1 MEECLIVHP
10 RAYNKA
16 TTLYTLTFITN
27 LASLILMTIN
37 YCRSVYSLDYLE
49 ENNPDIDLTGIKK
62 FSFSSGSIKEY
73 NPSLPNLGNTGRLFL
88 NCYTGK
94 CTYVEYYTCYYE
106 ECYGEGEE
114 EECYE
119 YEDTCE
125 RYDTETEYSCSNYC
139 RQTKSSSCG
148 SSYCS
153 GYRGY
158 YYDSS
163 KCSND
168 DDSKDY
174 DRPKSC
180 NADNIIYNWNNLYY
194 DKTNATAYGLHT
206 YLNSA
211 VQANET
217 CPSGKKMCGVLDDL
231 GNKLCYKENEDCP
244 INDIT
249 LTKIDSYEFTS
260 VDGVTL
266 YYTNKA
272 TETGRVLG
280 GFFVDSDLLIKYNDE
295 DCVTLKKSSISSLLN
310 SQSNKLYRKSLDY
323 DPYKEKNIDQRGY
336 SYLKWCIPGYGK
348 EKNITLI
355 KELKVVYDYN
365 VTTNKEVIQPIKTK
379 FKVSYF
385 VAVPGYIGVF
395 LLLIILICSFC
406 SQNNINSS
414 CELRFIQ
421 WDEKKNIFIF
431 IPLFISLILILAGAI
446 TSFTNNSNLSDANK
460 LDIETNLF
468 SSLILMNII
477 CFSVNMFLIV
487 ITIGFLIYLYCTPTT
502 AVEYDKPD
510 NSYTKHDNDKTTK
523 NTDLNVYN
531 NNPDFNAYNTS
542 PGSNDNNTNNPD
554 FNAYNN
560 NNNNPDFNAYNN
572 NNNNNPDYNAYNSN
586 NPDFNAYNNNNNNN
600 PDYNGYNSN
609 NLDYNAYNNNADLNQ
624 PLVSGY
630 SSQNPSGVY

>member
-16 TTLYTLTFITN
+16 IVIYSLAFITN
-27 LASLILMTIN
+27 LVSLILMTIN
-37 YCRSVYSLDYLE
+37 YCRSVYSLDLLE
-49 ENNPDIDLTGIKK
+49 ENDPDIDLTGIKK
-62 FSFSSGSIKEY
+62 FSFSAGSIQEY
-73 NPSLPNLGNTGRLFL
+73 KPSLPNLGDTGRLFL

-125 RYDTETEYSCSNYC
+125 RYDTETEYACSNYC
-139 RQTKSSSCG
+139 RKTKSASCG
-148 SSYCS
+148 SSYCG
-153 GYRGY
+153 GYKRY
-158 YYDSS
+158 YYSSS

-180 NADNIIYNWNNLYY
+180 NADNIIYNWNYLYY
-194 DKTNATAYGLHT
+194 DRTNATTYGLHT

-211 VQANET
+211 VQANEN
-217 CPSGKKMCGVLDDL
+217 CPTGKKMCGILDDL
-231 GNKLCYKENEDCP
+231 GNKLCYNIGEDCP
-244 INDIT
+244 INVIT
-249 LTKIDSYEFTS
+249 SNNNESISYKFEE
-260 VDGVTL
+260 VDGLKV
-266 YYTNKA
+266 YYTYEA
-272 TETGRVLG
+272 IETGRVLG
-280 GFFVDSDLLIKYNDE
+280 GFFVDSDLLIKYNKE
-295 DCVTLKKSSISSLLN
+295 DCVTLKISTISSLLN

-323 DPYKEKNIDQRGY
+323 DPYKEKDINQKGN
-336 SYLKWCIPGYGK
+336 SYLKWCIPGHGK

-365 VTTNKEVIQPIKTK
+365 KTANKEVIQPIKTK
-379 FKVSYF
+379 FTASYF
-385 VAVPGYIGVF
+385 VALPGYIGVF
-395 LLLIILICSFC
+395 LFLIILICSFC

-414 CELRFIQ
+414 CELGFIQ
-421 WDEKKNIFIF
+421 WDEKKNLLIF
-431 IPLFISLILILAGAI
+431 IPLFISLVLIFSGAV
-446 TSFTNNSNLSDANK
+446 TSITNNSNLSDANK
-460 LDIETNLF
+460 LEQETSLF

-477 CFSVNMFLIV
+477 CFSVNMFLLI
-487 ITIGFLIYLYCTPTT
+487 IIIGFLIYLYCTPTT

-531 NNPDFNAYNTS
+531 NNPDFNSYNTS
-542 PGSNDNNTNNPD
+542 PVSKDNNTNSPDFNAYNSSNPD

-560 NNNNPDFNAYNN
+560 NNNQNFNAYNSS
-572 NNNNNPDYNAYNSN
+572 NPDYNAYNSN
-586 NPDFNAYNNNNNNN
+586 NPNFNAYNNNA
-600 PDYNGYNSN
+600 GS
-609 NLDYNAYNNNADLNQ
+609 NQ